1 MPRVIGSR
9 RRARVTPGSFPVTR
23 GTDPEHRRRPR
34 AAQGLAAPS
43 FTTVLTVFGVALGA
57 SLILA
62 SLAVGWGVERS
73 IDKTVELTLG
83 RADFRI
89 SAPDGG
95 TLSEDTLVTIR
106 SVLGVAV
113 GPAVEQRATLLPEDE
128 TAAPSGSPVTILGM
142 DPIVDGQIHDLDLVA
157 GETITRRDEAAAVI
171 TERLA
176 AEEGYGLGSD
186 VIVATPGEPERFRVV
201 GIAAGDGPL
210 PESDGRTV
218 ILPIEAVSRMF
229 GLEGVARV
237 DLLVEEGVPVA
248 GVRAELGEALGG
260 DSYVISSPAEFSE
273 SLRVPV
279 MGFAGTARGLG
290 AIGGLVGALVVFIT
304 VRLRDQQAGAVPLR
318 SRMREAVVDGA
329 LGSGVGALL
338 AFVLAVL
345 TRSDAA
351 PAALGLGGTAAV
363 ILLAVLSAAA
373 AAVFP
378 PRPVAVT
385 PARRA
390 VVGLA
395 VVLGLFVAV
404 ATVGANAHR
413 IASEQG
419 PAPVLGRVVGQLD
432 ALALLAV
439 LVAGAAIVGTIA
451 LAERERVGPREAGIL
466 GLAGAVIG
474 SVAGLAV
481 GAALIFLGGGRLDPA
496 VDVPWA
502 ALGISLVLGIGLSAA
517 AAWLP
522 ARLGGPLSTAR
533 PVRFG

>member
-9 RRARVTPGSFPVTR
+9 RRARVTPGTFPVART
-23 GTDPEHRRRPR
+23 TDPEHRRRPR
-34 AAQGLAAPS
+34 AASGLAAPS
-43 FTTVLTVFGVALGA
+43 PTTVLTVLGIALGA
-57 SLILA
+57 ALLLV
-62 SLAVGWGVERS
+62 SLAVSRGVARS
-73 IDKTVELTLG
+73 TEKTVEVTLG

-113 GPAVEQRATLLPEDE
+113 GPAVEQPATLLPEDE
-128 TAAPSGSPVTILGM
+128 TVAPSGGPVTILGI
-142 DPIVDGQIHDLDLVA
+142 DPIVDGQIHDLELAA

-176 AEEGYGLGSD
+176 ADEGYGLGSD

-248 GVRAELGEALGG
+248 GVRAELGEVLGG
-260 DSYVISSPAEFSE
+260 ATYVITSPAELSE

-279 MGFAGTARGLG
+279 MGFAGTAGGLG
-290 AIGGLVGALVVFIT
+290 AIGGLVGALVVFVT
-304 VRLRDQQAGAVPLR
+304 VRLRDQQAGDLPLR
-318 SRMREAVVDGA
+318 SRVREAGVDGA
-329 LGSGVGALL
+329 IGSGVGALL
-338 AFVLAVL
+338 AFSLALL
-345 TRSDAA
+345 TASDVA
-351 PAALGLGGTAAV
+351 PAAVGLGGTAAV
-363 ILLAVLSAAA
+363 IMVAVLSAVLSAVA
-373 AAVFP
+373 AAVLP
-378 PRPVAVT
+378 PKLVALAL
-385 PARRA
+385 ARRA
-390 VVGLA
+390 VA
-395 VVLGLFVAV
+395 VMAAVLGLFVAV
-404 ATVGANAHR
+404 TTVGANAGR
-413 IASEQG
+413 IAAEQA
-419 PAPVLGRVVGQLD
+419 PAPVLGRVAGQID

-439 LVAGAAIVGTIA
+439 LVAGVAVVGIVMANG
-451 LAERERVGPREAGIL
+451 ERLGPREAGIL

-481 GAALIFLGGGRLDPA
+481 GAALIVLGGGHLDPA
-496 VDVPWA
+496 ADFPWLS
-502 ALGISLVLGIGLSAA
+502 LGVSLVLGIGLSAA
-517 AAWLP
+517 AAWLGR
-522 ARLGGPLSTAR
+522 AGSGKALW
-533 PVRFG
+533 